1 MFCGVYCILKLT
13 GTVPKYEQSLIGAT
27 RLRPFVFSGDTFTMA
42 AQVHGF
48 QTEVAKLLDLL
59 ANSLYSNK
67 EVFLRELIS
76 NASDA
81 LDKLHFLSL
90 TDQKLLGDDPIL
102 RIRVKA
108 DKDAGTLTISDNG
121 IGMTVEEV
129 QEHLG
134 TIAKSG
140 TDEFFKSLSGDAA
153 KDSQLIGRFGVGFYS
168 AFIVAD
174 KVTVYSRSAKAAQNE
189 GVCWESEGL
198 GTYTAERIDRKERGT
213 DIVLHLKAD
222 AQKFLDAWVLETAI
236 TKYSDHI
243 AVPVYLW
250 KEKTAETPKEGEKP
264 AAPVFEWV
272 QVNDAKAL
280 WTIAPRDVKDEQYKE
295 FYRHLTHAYD
305 DPLVWSHNKVE
316 GELEYTSLLY
326 IPTEAPWDLFN
337 RDAEH
342 GLKLF
347 VQRVFIMDEAE
358 QFLPHYLRFVRGLVD
373 TNDLPLNVSR
383 EMLQET
389 AVTQKLK
396 KALTHRVL
404 TMLEKLAKDDP
415 AKYAAF
421 WKTFGRVLKEGPVED
436 PANRGTLM
444 KLMRFASTKAGTGS
458 EDVSLADYVARM
470 PKGQDKIY
478 YLVATSR
485 QTAETSPYLE
495 ELKKKGIEVLLMW
508 ERIDE
513 WLMGNLFE
521 YEGKA
526 FVSVTSSD
534 LELGELADK
543 KDEAKEKEAAEKAK
557 PLVERFKKAL
567 GDKVVDVRAATRLTD
582 SPSCVVA
589 ENGAF
594 ISAQMRRMFEA
605 AGQPVPQA
613 RYILEVNV
621 NHPLVQKAAAGDD
634 AAFERWA
641 KVILDQAVLAE
652 QGTLADPNGFIREM
666 NALLAS

>member
-1 MFCGVYCILKLT
+1 
-13 GTVPKYEQSLIGAT
+13 
-27 RLRPFVFSGDTFTMA
+27 MA
-42 AQVHGF
+42 AQLHGF

-121 IGMTVEEV
+121 IGMTVEEA

-280 WTIAPRDVKDEQYKE
+280 WTINPRDVKDEQYKE

-589 ENGAF
+589 ENGSF

-605 AGQPVPQA
+605 AGQPVPEA

-634 AAFERWA
+634 AAFERWT

>member
-1 MFCGVYCILKLT
+1 
-13 GTVPKYEQSLIGAT
+13 
-27 RLRPFVFSGDTFTMA
+27 MA

-121 IGMTVEEV
+121 IGMTVEEA

-295 FYRHLTHAYD
+295 FYKHLTHAYD

-444 KLMRFASTKAGTGS
+444 KLMRFASTKEGTGS

-589 ENGAF
+589 ENGSF

>member
-1 MFCGVYCILKLT
+1 
-13 GTVPKYEQSLIGAT
+13 
-27 RLRPFVFSGDTFTMA
+27 MA
-42 AQVHGF
+42 AQLHGF

-121 IGMTVEEV
+121 IGMTVEEA

-264 AAPVFEWV
+264 AAPEFEWV

-280 WTIAPRDVKDEQYKE
+280 WTINPRDVKDEQYKE

-458 EDVSLADYVARM
+458 ENVSLADYVARM

-567 GDKVVDVRAATRLTD
+567 GNKVVDVRAATRLTD

-605 AGQPVPQA
+605 AGQPVPEA

>member
-1 MFCGVYCILKLT
+1 
-13 GTVPKYEQSLIGAT
+13 
-27 RLRPFVFSGDTFTMA
+27 MA

-121 IGMTVEEV
+121 IGMTVEEA

-295 FYRHLTHAYD
+295 FYKHLTHAYD

-495 ELKKKGIEVLLMW
+495 ELKKKGIEALLMW

>member
-1 MFCGVYCILKLT
+1 
-13 GTVPKYEQSLIGAT
+13 
-27 RLRPFVFSGDTFTMA
+27 MA
-42 AQVHGF
+42 AQLHGF

-121 IGMTVEEV
+121 IGMTVEEA

-213 DIVLHLKAD
+213 DIVLHLKAN

-295 FYRHLTHAYD
+295 FYKHLTHAYD

-396 KALTHRVL
+396 KALTNRVL

-415 AKYAAF
+415 EKYAAF

-436 PANRGTLM
+436 PANRGSLM

-589 ENGAF
+589 ENGSF

>member
-1 MFCGVYCILKLT
+1 
-13 GTVPKYEQSLIGAT
+13 
-27 RLRPFVFSGDTFTMA
+27 MA
-42 AQVHGF
+42 AQLHGF

-81 LDKLHFLSL
+81 LDKLRFLSL

-102 RIRVKA
+102 RIRVKT

-121 IGMTVEEV
+121 IGMTVEEA

-168 AFIVAD
+168 SFIVAD

-295 FYRHLTHAYD
+295 FYGHLTHAYD

-358 QFLPHYLRFVRGLVD
+358 HFLPHYLRFVRGLVD

-589 ENGAF
+589 ENGSF

-613 RYILEVNV
+613 HYILEVNV

>member
-1 MFCGVYCILKLT
+1 
-13 GTVPKYEQSLIGAT
+13 
-27 RLRPFVFSGDTFTMA
+27 MA
-42 AQVHGF
+42 AQLHGF

-121 IGMTVEEV
+121 IGMTVEEA

-295 FYRHLTHAYD
+295 FYKHLTHAYD

-589 ENGAF
+589 ENGSF

>member
-1 MFCGVYCILKLT
+1 
-13 GTVPKYEQSLIGAT
+13 
-27 RLRPFVFSGDTFTMA
+27 MA

-102 RIRVKA
+102 RIRVKT

-121 IGMTVEEV
+121 IGMTVEEA

-250 KEKTAETPKEGEKP
+250 KEKTAETPKEGEKT
-264 AAPVFEWV
+264 AAPEFEWV

-295 FYRHLTHAYD
+295 FYKHLTHAYD

-589 ENGAF
+589 ENGSF

-641 KVILDQAVLAE
+641 KVILDQAVLSE

>member
-1 MFCGVYCILKLT
+1 
-13 GTVPKYEQSLIGAT
+13 
-27 RLRPFVFSGDTFTMA
+27 MA
-42 AQVHGF
+42 AQLHGF

-121 IGMTVEEV
+121 IGMTVEEA

-280 WTIAPRDVKDEQYKE
+280 WTINPRDVKDEQYKE

-337 RDAEH
+337 HDAEH

-567 GDKVVDVRAATRLTD
+567 GNKVVDVRAATRLTD

-605 AGQPVPQA
+605 AGQPVPEA

>member
-1 MFCGVYCILKLT
+1 
-13 GTVPKYEQSLIGAT
+13 
-27 RLRPFVFSGDTFTMA
+27 MA

-121 IGMTVEEV
+121 IGMTVEEA

-280 WTIAPRDVKDEQYKE
+280 WTINPRDVKDEQYKE

-589 ENGAF
+589 ENGSF

>member
-1 MFCGVYCILKLT
+1 
-13 GTVPKYEQSLIGAT
+13 
-27 RLRPFVFSGDTFTMA
+27 MA

-121 IGMTVEEV
+121 IGMTVEEA

-605 AGQPVPQA
+605 AGQPVPEA

>member
-1 MFCGVYCILKLT
+1 
-13 GTVPKYEQSLIGAT
+13 
-27 RLRPFVFSGDTFTMA
+27 MA
-42 AQVHGF
+42 AQLHGF

-121 IGMTVEEV
+121 IGMTVEEA

-280 WTIAPRDVKDEQYKE
+280 WTINPRDVKDEQYKE

-526 FVSVTSSD
+526 FVSVTSAD

-589 ENGAF
+589 ENGSF

-605 AGQPVPQA
+605 AGQPVPEA

>member
-1 MFCGVYCILKLT
+1 
-13 GTVPKYEQSLIGAT
+13 
-27 RLRPFVFSGDTFTMA
+27 MA
-42 AQVHGF
+42 AQLHGF

-121 IGMTVEEV
+121 IGMTVEEA

-280 WTIAPRDVKDEQYKE
+280 WTINSRDVKDEQYKE

-567 GDKVVDVRAATRLTD
+567 GNKVVDVRAATRLTD

-589 ENGAF
+589 ENGSF

-605 AGQPVPQA
+605 AGQPVPEA

>member
-1 MFCGVYCILKLT
+1 
-13 GTVPKYEQSLIGAT
+13 
-27 RLRPFVFSGDTFTMA
+27 MA

-121 IGMTVEEV
+121 IGMTVEEA

-280 WTIAPRDVKDEQYKE
+280 WTINPRDVKDEQYKE

-543 KDEAKEKEAAEKAK
+543 KDDAKEKEAAEKAK

-567 GDKVVDVRAATRLTD
+567 GNKVVDVRAATRLTD

-589 ENGAF
+589 ENGSF

-605 AGQPVPQA
+605 AGQPVPEA

>member
-1 MFCGVYCILKLT
+1 
-13 GTVPKYEQSLIGAT
+13 
-27 RLRPFVFSGDTFTMA
+27 MA

-102 RIRVKA
+102 RIRVKT

-121 IGMTVEEV
+121 IGMTVEEA

-168 AFIVAD
+168 SFIVAD

-295 FYRHLTHAYD
+295 FYKHLTHAYD

-347 VQRVFIMDEAE
+347 VQRVFIIDEAE

-589 ENGAF
+589 ENGSF

>member
-1 MFCGVYCILKLT
+1 
-13 GTVPKYEQSLIGAT
+13 
-27 RLRPFVFSGDTFTMA
+27 MA

-102 RIRVKA
+102 RIRVKT

-121 IGMTVEEV
+121 IGMTVEEA

-272 QVNDAKAL
+272 QVNDAMAL

-295 FYRHLTHAYD
+295 FYKHLTHAYD

-589 ENGAF
+589 ENGSF

>member
-1 MFCGVYCILKLT
+1 
-13 GTVPKYEQSLIGAT
+13 
-27 RLRPFVFSGDTFTMA
+27 MA

-102 RIRVKA
+102 RIRVKT

-121 IGMTVEEV
+121 IGMTVEEA

-168 AFIVAD
+168 SFIVAD

-264 AAPVFEWV
+264 AAPEFEWV

-295 FYRHLTHAYD
+295 FYKHLTHAYD

-634 AAFERWA
+634 AAFASWA

>member
-1 MFCGVYCILKLT
+1 
-13 GTVPKYEQSLIGAT
+13 
-27 RLRPFVFSGDTFTMA
+27 MA

-102 RIRVKA
+102 RIRVKT

-121 IGMTVEEV
+121 IGMTVEEA

-295 FYRHLTHAYD
+295 FYKHLTHAYD

-444 KLMRFASTKAGTGS
+444 KLMRFASTKEGTGS

-589 ENGAF
+589 ENGSF

>member
-1 MFCGVYCILKLT
+1 
-13 GTVPKYEQSLIGAT
+13 
-27 RLRPFVFSGDTFTMA
+27 MA

-102 RIRVKA
+102 RIRVKT

-121 IGMTVEEV
+121 IGMTVEEA

-168 AFIVAD
+168 SFIVAD

-264 AAPVFEWV
+264 AAPEFEWV

-295 FYRHLTHAYD
+295 FYKHLTHAYD

-589 ENGAF
+589 ENGSF
-594 ISAQMRRMFEA
+594 ISAQMRRMFEV

>member
-1 MFCGVYCILKLT
+1 
-13 GTVPKYEQSLIGAT
+13 
-27 RLRPFVFSGDTFTMA
+27 MA
-42 AQVHGF
+42 AQLHGF

-121 IGMTVEEV
+121 IGMTVEEA

-280 WTIAPRDVKDEQYKE
+280 WTINPRDVKDEQYKE

-513 WLMGNLFE
+513 WIMGNLFE

-589 ENGAF
+589 ENGSF

-605 AGQPVPQA
+605 AGQPVPEA

-634 AAFERWA
+634 AAFERWT

>member
-1 MFCGVYCILKLT
+1 
-13 GTVPKYEQSLIGAT
+13 
-27 RLRPFVFSGDTFTMA
+27 MA
-42 AQVHGF
+42 AQLHGF

-121 IGMTVEEV
+121 IGMTVEEA

-280 WTIAPRDVKDEQYKE
+280 WTINPRDVKDEQYKE

-589 ENGAF
+589 ENGSF

-605 AGQPVPQA
+605 AGQPVPEA

-652 QGTLADPNGFIREM
+652 QGMLADPNGFIREM

>member
-1 MFCGVYCILKLT
+1 
-13 GTVPKYEQSLIGAT
+13 
-27 RLRPFVFSGDTFTMA
+27 MA

-102 RIRVKA
+102 RIRVKT

-121 IGMTVEEV
+121 IGMTVEEA

-168 AFIVAD
+168 SFIVAD

-264 AAPVFEWV
+264 AVPVFEWV

-295 FYRHLTHAYD
+295 FYKHLTHAYD

-526 FVSVTSSD
+526 FVSVTRSD

-589 ENGAF
+589 ENGSF

>member
-1 MFCGVYCILKLT
+1 
-13 GTVPKYEQSLIGAT
+13 
-27 RLRPFVFSGDTFTMA
+27 MA

-102 RIRVKA
+102 RIRVKT

-121 IGMTVEEV
+121 IGITVEEA

-168 AFIVAD
+168 SFIVAD
-174 KVTVYSRSAKAAQNE
+174 KVTVYSRSAKAAQSE

-264 AAPVFEWV
+264 AAPEFEWV

-295 FYRHLTHAYD
+295 FYKHLTHAYD

-589 ENGAF
+589 ENGSF